1 MGRRL
6 GRMAPHLEPQSMD
19 KLQDMIDRVF
29 GDVDHKPEQQT
40 LSDAAV
46 QREQAFAQGARKLE
60 ALRAARMAKA
70 ESKPSVARRH
80 CQKVPLAE

>member
-1 MGRRL
+1 
-6 GRMAPHLEPQSMD
+6 MD

-29 GDVDHKPEQQT
+29 GDVDHKPEQQP

-46 QREQAFAQGARKLE
+46 RREEAFAEGARKLE

-70 ESKPSVARRH
+70 DSKPSVARRRR
-80 CQKVPLAE
+80 QKSQAAG